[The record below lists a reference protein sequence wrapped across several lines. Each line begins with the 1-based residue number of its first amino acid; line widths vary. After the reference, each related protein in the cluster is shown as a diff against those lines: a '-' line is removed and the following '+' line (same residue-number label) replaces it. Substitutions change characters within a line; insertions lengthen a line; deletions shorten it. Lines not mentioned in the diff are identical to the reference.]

1 MMSIHE
7 KYADLLL
14 DYCLEIQRGDKLFV
28 STSMLAEPLLREVY
42 RKAVRKGA
50 LVEVS
55 MDFPEKNRIFMKEA
69 DEETLAMISPVR
81 RLIFETFDAYLYI
94 RAPYNLREDQSIS
107 TDKQKLRREATKEIN
122 KLYFD
127 RTADRSMR
135 RNLCQFPTQAA
146 AQNAGMSLEEYEK
159 FVYTACKL
167 YDDYPQHGWVQVR
180 KDQQRIVDH
189 LNACEKVQYK
199 SERMDITFSTR
210 GRTWINSDGQTN
222 MPSGEVF
229 TAPVDDSANGTVG
242 FSFPAIYMG
251 REVEDVTLYVKD
263 GWIEKWEAKKGK
275 EFLDEIFSIEGT
287 RRFGEAAIGTNYNIQ
302 QITRNILFD
311 EKIGGSIHMAIG
323 QAYKQCGGKNQST
336 VHWDMIS
343 DMKSGGEIYANDELI
358 YENGHFLI

>member
-1 MMSIHE
+1 MKSIYE
-7 KYADLLL
+7 KYADLLV
-14 DYCLEIQRGDKLFV
+14 DYCLELRKGDKLFI
-28 STSMLAEPLLREVY
+28 STSMLAEPLLREIY
-42 RKAVRKGA
+42 RKAIGKGA

-55 MDFPEKNRIFMKEA
+55 MDFAEKNRIYMEQA
-69 DEETLAMISPVR
+69 DKDTLDMISPVR
-81 RLIFETFDAYLYI
+81 KLIFETFDAYLYI
-94 RAPYNLREDQSIS
+94 RAPFNLREDQSIS
-107 TDKQKLRREATKEIN
+107 TEKQQYRRQATKEIN

-135 RNLCQFPTQAA
+135 RNLCQFPTQSA

-159 FVYTACKL
+159 FVFTACKL
-167 YDDYPQHGWVQVR
+167 YDDNPTDGWIKVR

-189 LNACEKVQYK
+189 LNTCEKIQYK
-199 SERMDITFSTR
+199 SDRMDISFSTR

-229 TAPVDDSANGTVG
+229 TAPVDNSVNGTVG
-242 FSFPAIYMG
+242 FTFPAIYMG
-251 REVEDVTLYVKD
+251 REVEDVLLYVKD

-275 EFLDEIFSIEGT
+275 EFLDEIFKIEGT

-302 QITRNILFD
+302 KLTRNILFD

-323 QAYKQCGGKNQST
+323 QAYKQCGGTNQST

-343 DMKSGGEIYANDELI
+343 DMKLGGEIYANDELI
-358 YENGHFLI
+358 YEDGKFLI